1 MGQIITTSPNEAAV
15 ISGVK
20 GTRFVIGGCG
30 WRWLVCETVQ
40 NISLELMTLQIMSNA
55 AETIKGVRVSC
66 SSVAQIKVRAL
77 KINENH
83 DAQNAGAGYV
93 DVSVNGYDKDSIQ
106 VAATHFLG
114 DSERN
119 IKEAILKTMEGHQ
132 RQIIGTLTVEEIYK
146 DRARFSERVREHVY
160 DDLRAMG
167 FELVSYTVTSVDDE
181 NGYMQALGATQTAL
195 VKREAAEGKARNEA
209 EARKQVAFYNAEA
222 DSQTAS
228 AVRESHVSVNK
239 QREQEAQSD
248 RDLAIK
254 KAAFDAEVNRA
265 RAQAENAGDIEQ
277 AKQDQMIVRE
287 RTQQDVVKAQVKL
300 EVADKEVQ
308 RVKVE
313 REGNSMAELLAEK
326 NRAEAVR
333 VKAEADS
340 ARIKMLGDADAA
352 AKRSVGEAEATV
364 LRKKAD
370 AWKEYGD
377 AALVQMIVDKLPELA
392 KNMTAPLSQTK
403 EMVFVSSDGKGPSQ
417 LTNDVGRMLSQ
428 LPATVKGLTG
438 LDIRDVMNGKK
449 KFANEKPE
457 ATEASM

>member
-1 MGQIITTSPNEAAV
+1 MGQIITTSPNQAAV
-15 ISGVK
+15 ISGIK
-20 GTRFVIGGCG
+20 GTRFVIGWCG
-30 WRWLVCETVQ
+30 WRWLICETV
-40 NISLELMTLQIMSNA
+40 NHISLELMTLQIQSNA

-77 KINENH
+77 KVMEGN
-83 DAQNAGAGYV
+83 ANAGQGFV
-93 DVSVNGYDKDSIQ
+93 DVSVEGYDRDSIQ

-114 DSERN
+114 DHEHV
-119 IKEAILKTMEGHQ
+119 IKDAILKTMEGHQ

-209 EARKQVAFYNAEA
+209 EARKQVALYNADA
-222 DSQTAS
+222 DQQTAV
-228 AVRESHVSVNK
+228 AVREAHVQVNK
-239 QREQEAQSD
+239 QREEEAQSD
-248 RDLAIK
+248 RDLEIK
-254 KAAFDAEVNRA
+254 RAAFDTEVNRA
-265 RAQAENAGDIEQ
+265 KAEADNAGHIEQ
-277 AKQDQMIVRE
+277 AKQDQTIIRE
-287 RTQQDVVKAQVKL
+287 QTQQEVVRAQVKL

-308 RVKVE
+308 RAKVE
-313 REGNSMAELLAEK
+313 REGNSMAELMAER
-326 NRAEAVR
+326 N
-333 VKAEADS
+333 KAEAIRVMAEAD
-340 ARIKMLGDADAA
+340 AAKIKMLGDADAEAKKAIGA
-352 AKRSVGEAEATV
+352 AEAEV

-392 KNMTAPLSQTK
+392 ANMSAPLGQTK
-403 EMVFVSSDGKGPSQ
+403 EMVFVSNDGKGPSQ

-438 LDIRDVMNGKK
+438 LDIRDVMNGTKTYADKK
-449 KFANEKPE
+449 KAP
-457 ATEASM
+457 TDSM